1 MLLFSKAKI
10 LTHTASNDEA
20 IDLLLSRPR
29 GKDFYPFYYLDFL
42 TGLAKLHRL
51 DSDADHYLLRFTA
64 NFRGRAYVKEAYQK
78 LGWHALIQGHPDRY
92 HDYMDKVLLYGNDFA
107 DGDKMAL
114 AEAKSEEMP
123 NVCLLKARLLF
134 DGGYYLEADSVLN
147 NMMCL
152 LEDVRDSIEYPYRKG
167 RVAHEMGEAD
177 AALQWYDETITLG
190 WDSHYYFAANAALK
204 AGNICESELRYDR
217 AEYYYRKC
225 LNMPNREYRRSLQQ
239 KAKAGLNRIRDK
251 KKAD

>member
-1 MLLFSKAKI
+1 MICITIKPMQFGQSGKKI
-10 LTHTASNDEA
+10 EIIKRIKVFASW
-20 IDLLLSRPR
+20 S
-29 GKDFYPFYYLDFL
+29 
-42 TGLAKLHRL
+42 TQ
-51 DSDADHYLLRFTA
+51 
-64 NFRGRAYVKEAYQK
+64 QK
-78 LGWHALIQGHPDRY
+78 
-92 HDYMDKVLLYGNDFA
+92 
-107 DGDKMAL
+107 
-114 AEAKSEEMP
+114 
-123 NVCLLKARLLF
+123 
-134 DGGYYLEADSVLN
+134 
-147 NMMCL
+147 MCL